1 MPLTIKE
8 IKRPNL
14 EAILAKEFKLFIT
27 VHQPNLLNRLDD
39 IRNRLL
45 SSFFVKNIFPIANE
59 WISTISYIAVTEVTN
74 PLEIKVQNDGTF
86 TKEDLIRIRKLAED
100 SKKINCY
107 VVLNLMKT
115 QIQSLKSSF
124 INIEL
129 FLPQWWIAVREVW
142 HMNFL
147 SSLLSHIDSEIQTRP
162 KAGVFN
168 FTGKMIPDRVIDI
181 LNKGKKFIPHNRD
194 NCHSAVNRFQTEL
207 LEQIVWYSKKF
218 EKGGKKRKIPC
229 KEGDLVKVLQSSI
242 TNAKEPKDKVFYL
255 TILNNLQNS
264 IDTVV
269 TNTKNNGIFQHEELE
284 VIREYSSNLQY
295 TWNSIDN
302 EGGLLLLETNVIKTK
317 EMDLIESLKGSVIN
331 EEPEAI
337 LEIFLTKI

>member
-1 MPLTIKE
+1 MYKLLIIYDQFSFISVAVSSEEVPTKMPLTIKE

-115 QIQSLKSSF
+115 QIQALKSSF
-124 INIEL
+124 INI
-129 FLPQWWIAVREVW
+129 
-142 HMNFL
+142 
-147 SSLLSHIDSEIQTRP
+147 
-162 KAGVFN
+162 
-168 FTGKMIPDRVIDI
+168 
-181 LNKGKKFIPHNRD
+181 
-194 NCHSAVNRFQTEL
+194 
-207 LEQIVWYSKKF
+207 
-218 EKGGKKRKIPC
+218 
-229 KEGDLVKVLQSSI
+229 
-242 TNAKEPKDKVFYL
+242 
-255 TILNNLQNS
+255 
-264 IDTVV
+264 
-269 TNTKNNGIFQHEELE
+269 
-284 VIREYSSNLQY
+284 
-295 TWNSIDN
+295 
-302 EGGLLLLETNVIKTK
+302 
-317 EMDLIESLKGSVIN
+317 
-331 EEPEAI
+331 
-337 LEIFLTKI
+337 